1 MTANPQLRPVIAE
14 RRTPEENDASS
25 PRRSRPRARLTNR
38 SLTPPVAASTH
49 VEARPAE
56 RASRSSLFPG
66 RASAKV
72 RTVILEL
79 ARAVPPALASTSAAS
94 SARGAFH
101 RRVLLVRG
109 ARHPFASF
117 AAARWASGPRSPLS
131 LARGEARPEVRTPVV
146 HLRPRRGATCRPPTS
161 AIETTREHDRTS
173 CSNPAHPTR
182 GRPRAELFLQV
193 ASARGRPLSQ
203 RVSGVANRGFMGQGP
218 QMLAHRAASSERRS
232 LAFEALPQPDRLGH
246 LLSLARGDVG
256 RWCRCRPALQ

>member
-1 MTANPQLRPVIAE
+1 MRTTSGRKPDHCWPTLPRLRGLRLTANPQLRPVIAE

-49 VEARPAE
+49 VEARLAE

-146 HLRPRRGATCRPPTS
+146 HLRRAEG
-161 AIETTREHDRTS
+161 
-173 CSNPAHPTR
+173 
-182 GRPRAELFLQV
+182 PRAARRLLQSKRP
-193 ASARGRPLSQ
+193 ASTTE
-203 RVSGVANRGFMGQGP
+203 
-218 QMLAHRAASSERRS
+218 RAARTLLTRREVALAPSSSCRWPVREDGRFRS
-232 LAFEALPQPDRLGH
+232 A
-246 LLSLARGDVG
+246 S
-256 RWCRCRPALQ
+256 PA